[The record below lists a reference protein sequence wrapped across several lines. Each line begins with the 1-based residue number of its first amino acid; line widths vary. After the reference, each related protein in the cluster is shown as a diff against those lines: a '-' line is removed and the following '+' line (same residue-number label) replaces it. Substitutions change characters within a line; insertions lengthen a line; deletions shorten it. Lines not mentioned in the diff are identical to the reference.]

1 MIDTYLFHCPSTL
14 NDYPFLS
21 IGREKNYFNE
31 EARLTK
37 FKQHYKDS
45 KAVLEATLKTAQ
57 ESKHQCA
64 LVFSGYYL
72 RQLQSIDLKMIDAI
86 KKSLHK
92 QEIILLGA
100 TYDFS
105 LASLFSPELF
115 ISQIKLH
122 QHLLKNVFDY
132 EASIFYNTGSIY
144 SDGLSTIYHDLGFT
158 SAIVPNSPWH
168 LNERDAKVAYYSKS
182 KNIKLLLQG
191 NNGSINLIDYPISH
205 ARDLAI
211 IEKEN
216 SSSLDRI
223 LVEENNELYLVPQPI
238 YDKNQIINNTL
249 DNPLQNGV
257 LRKIKSL
264 RAKIKDTGNDD
275 SKINLL
281 SALTSLDY
289 FEKLSNSGADNSMRP
304 YDNYISFMNI
314 LSDFEITNNL

>member
-1 MIDTYLFHCPSTL
+1 MIDAYLFHCPSTL

-31 EARLTK
+31 EARLTT

-45 KAVLEATLKTAQ
+45 KPVLEAILKAAQ
-57 ESKHQCA
+57 GSKHQCA
-64 LVFSGYYL
+64 LVFSGYFIK
-72 RQLQSIDLKMIDAI
+72 QLQRIDLKMIDAI
-86 KKSLHK
+86 KRSLHK

-100 TYDFS
+100 TYDHS
-105 LASLFSPELF
+105 LASLFSTELF
-115 ISQIKLH
+115 KSQIKLH
-122 QHLLKNVFDY
+122 QHILKEVFDY
-132 EASIFYNTGSIY
+132 KATFFYNTAGIY
-144 SDGLSTIYHDLGFT
+144 SDKLSTIYHDLGFT
-158 SAIVPNSPWH
+158 SAIAPISPWH
-168 LNERDAKVAYYSKS
+168 LNGRDAKIAYYSKS
-182 KNIKLLLQG
+182 QNIKLLLQG

-211 IEKEN
+211 TEKEN

-238 YDKNQIINNTL
+238 YDKDQIINNTL

-264 RAKIKDTGNDD
+264 QAKIKDSGNDNL
-275 SKINLL
+275 KINLL
-281 SALTSLDY
+281 SAFTSLDY
-289 FEKLSNSGADNSMRP
+289 FEKLSNNGADDSVRP